1 MQIQRLSIRALTV
14 LIFSLL
20 GMVAI
25 ILSILAGNYFRQ
37 AALNA
42 QMNSLSRVIEVAAQ
56 ETVRDLTRH
65 TFDLGMK
72 LAHNRELLTALQ
84 NNQQNKLVSLL
95 DDSFISGFSGFS
107 KIDLQ
112 KIRIYDIKLN
122 FIAQSAEGIHGLTP
136 TLASHLVK
144 QTSHRQGIERL
155 KAIDALWL
163 SAAGP
168 MHSTLVPI
176 GGLHLAGYLEI
187 VVDPAFNLPNISHI
201 TRTPI
206 SIYSASGEP
215 LLLAA
220 DTHHDAGFLPIA
232 YTLNT
237 SDQAAAFQIVGYEDV
252 SRLNRQMNQTQLVT
266 ISGFLLLSLSALAVA
281 LWMFSRFLF
290 KPLRRMIADMQ
301 QMRHGRL
308 DLTIDQHGLR
318 EFYLLA
324 DSFNAMASQIRR
336 RTEDLEH
343 MLDLD
348 DSAIICFR
356 NDSEAAY
363 FNRSAIK
370 LFGYNEQQLGQL
382 ELADLFTED
391 IQQLVQHNQTAGKLQ
406 CQLHCI
412 TSQAEQLPCD
422 AVISQMDVDNET
434 AYALIIKPQSPTSD
448 TPDKLAQ
455 NLVSSLEQNGQR
467 MEVIEQ
473 SLHSLLEITRHNP
486 QLLNLLSNVQ
496 DNNHQQ
502 ASESSKQQ
510 LREQVVITMQATLAC
525 WEHELH
531 RSKLQLAEE
540 SRIWP
545 VYIDKSTPTTR
556 TLDKY
561 LQIDTCPNNP
571 RSQRVIDSAE
581 FVLRQLDNQQGHY
594 PQTLQTALQNLRN
607 TLAGMQ

>member
-14 LIFSLL
+14 LIFTLL
-20 GMVAI
+20 GIVAI

-37 AALNA
+37 AALDA

-72 LAHNRELLTALQ
+72 LAHNPELLTALQ
-84 NNQQNKLVSLL
+84 NSQSVKLVSLL
-95 DDSFISGFSGFS
+95 DDPFINGFSGFS
-107 KIDLQ
+107 KIDLR
-112 KIRIYDIKLN
+112 KIRIYDTRLN
-122 FIAQSAEGIHGLTP
+122 FIAQSDEGIHGLESS
-136 TLASHLVK
+136 LAPPLAR
-144 QTSHRQGIERL
+144 QTSSRQGIERL

-163 SAAGP
+163 SAVGP

-187 VVDPAFNLPNISHI
+187 LVDPAYNLPNISHI
-201 TRTPI
+201 TQTPI

-220 DTHHDAGFLPIA
+220 DTHSDDGFLPIA

-237 SDQAAAFQIVGYEDV
+237 SDQQAAFQVVGYENV
-252 SRLNRQMNQTQLVT
+252 SRLNRQMNQTQLIT
-266 ISGFLLLSLSALAVA
+266 ISGFLLLSLSALAAA

-290 KPLRRMIADMQ
+290 KPLRKMIADMQ
-301 QMRHGRL
+301 QMRDGRL
-308 DLTIDQHGLR
+308 DLTIDPHGLR

-324 DSFNAMASQIRR
+324 DSFNAMASQVRR

-363 FNRSAIK
+363 FNHSAIR
-370 LFGYNEQQLGQL
+370 LFGYSEQQLGQL
-382 ELADLFTED
+382 ELTDLFTED
-391 IQQLVQHNQTAGKLQ
+391 IQQLVQQRQAAGKLQ

-412 TSQAEQLPCD
+412 THQAEQLLCD
-422 AVISQMDVDNET
+422 AVISQMDVDNDT
-434 AYALIIKPQSPTSD
+434 AYALVIKPQQPASGSQ
-448 TPDKLAQ
+448 DKLAQ

-486 QLLNLLSNVQ
+486 QLLTLLSKTQN
-496 DNNHQQ
+496 DSHQQ

-510 LREQVVITMQATLAC
+510 LREQVVMTMQATLAC

-531 RSKLQLAEE
+531 RSKLQLAED
-540 SRIWP
+540 SHIWP

-561 LQIDTCPNNP
+561 LQLDTCPNNP

-581 FVLRQLDNQQGHY
+581 FVLRQLNNQQGHY
-594 PQTLQTALQNLRN
+594 PQALLTALQNLRN

>member
-72 LAHNRELLTALQ
+72 LAHNPGLLTALKNGQ
-84 NNQQNKLVSLL
+84 KDKLVSLL
-95 DDSFISGFSGFS
+95 DDSFINGFSGFS

-112 KIRIYDIKLN
+112 KIRVYDTRLN
-122 FIAQSAEGIHGLTP
+122 FIAQSAAGISGLEP
-136 TLASHLVK
+136 VLPPYLVK
-144 QTSHRQGIERL
+144 QTGSRQGIERL

-176 GGLHLAGYLEI
+176 GGLHLAGFLEI
-187 VVDPAFNLPNISHI
+187 VVDPVFNLPNIGHI

-206 SIYSASGEP
+206 SIYSANGEP
-215 LLLAA
+215 LLLAS
-220 DTHHDAGFLPIA
+220 DTHSDDGFLPIA
-232 YTLNT
+232 YSLNT
-237 SDQAAAFQIVGYEDV
+237 PDQHAAFQIVGYENV
-252 SRLNRQMNQTQLVT
+252 SRLNRQMDQTQLIT
-266 ISGFLLLSLSALAVA
+266 ISGFLLLSLSALGAA
-281 LWMFSRFLF
+281 LWMFGRFLF

-301 QMRHGRL
+301 QMRNGRL
-308 DLTIDQHGLR
+308 DLTIDPHGLR

-370 LFGYNEQQLGQL
+370 LFGYSEQQLGQL
-382 ELADLFTED
+382 ELSDLFIED
-391 IQQLVQHNQTAGKLQ
+391 IQQLVQHKHAAGKLQ

-412 TSQAEQLPCD
+412 TRQADQLPCD

-434 AYALIIKPQSPTSD
+434 AYALIIKPQSSASGSE
-448 TPDKLAQ
+448 DKLAQ

-486 QLLNLLSNVQ
+486 QLLKLLSNTQ
-496 DNNHQQ
+496 NDSPQQ
-502 ASESSKQQ
+502 TSESNKQL
-510 LREQVVITMQATLAC
+510 LREQVVMTMQAALAC

-531 RSKLQLAEE
+531 KNKLQLAEE

-561 LQIDTCPNNP
+561 LQLDTCPNNP

-581 FVLRQLDNQQGHY
+581 FVLRQLGHQDGHY
-594 PQTLQTALQNLRN
+594 PQALLLALQNLRN